1 MDNLERYFTHLCKE
15 KAEKNN
21 GVLKIHKVQMC
32 TLTLVSVYNLMTCRT
47 TLLLRTLWRENMTRW
62 R

>member
-21 GVLKIHKVQMC
+21 GVLKIHKVQKLC
-32 TLTLVSVYNLMTCRT
+32 FDFCLHSVKLAGPRLC
-47 TLLLRTLWRENMTRW
+47 
-62 R
+62 